1 MSDFLCDI
9 KIEVGQMEKL
19 ERKYNRIL
27 DEGFKANPPPEP
39 EKVIKRGRKNKGKV
53 LCLLERLRD
62 FRKEILAFMYDPDV
76 PFDNNL
82 AERDIRMVKVQQK
95 ISGLFRSF
103 YGAEQFCIIRS
114 FISTVKKQNFNVL
127 DALEKILDGQQVYL
141 EFDY

>member
-1 MSDFLCDI
+1 
-9 KIEVGQMEKL
+9 MEKL
-19 ERKYNRIL
+19 ERKYKRIL

-62 FRKEILAFMYDPDV
+62 FRKEILAFMHDPDV

-95 ISGLFRSF
+95 ISGLFILF

-114 FISTVKKQNFNVL
+114 FISTVKNKISMYL
-127 DALEKILDGQQVYL
+127 TLWEKFLMGSRFILNL
-141 EFDY
+141 ITE